1 MHAMK
6 LIHNHIKSLTFL
18 CVALVGT
25 ALGGCNVYK
34 INVQQG
40 NYLKDEKLAQ
50 LEVGMTK
57 RQVQFLLGSPIVQD
71 AFHPDRWD
79 YVFWFKNGRNDQV
92 SQRALTVYFDGDVV
106 ERFELPEDYVAPA
119 EASDAN

>member
-1 MHAMK
+1 MWAAV
-6 LIHNHIKSLTFL
+6 LAVAFALTL
-18 CVALVGT
+18 S
-25 ALGGCNVYK
+25 GCNVYK

-50 LEVGMTK
+50 LKVGMTK

-92 SQRALTVYFDGDVV
+92 SQRSMTVYFDGDVV
-106 ERFELPEDYVAPA
+106 ERFELPEDYVNPDAADAAA
-119 EASDAN
+119 ES

>member
-1 MHAMK
+1 MWAAV
-6 LIHNHIKSLTFL
+6 
-18 CVALVGT
+18 VATVL
-25 ALGGCNVYK
+25 ALPLSGCHVYK

-50 LEVGMTK
+50 LKVGMTK

-92 SQRALTVYFDGDVV
+92 SQRSMTVYFDGDVV
-106 ERFELPEDYVAPA
+106 ESFELPPDYVNPDADAAA
-119 EASDAN
+119 ES